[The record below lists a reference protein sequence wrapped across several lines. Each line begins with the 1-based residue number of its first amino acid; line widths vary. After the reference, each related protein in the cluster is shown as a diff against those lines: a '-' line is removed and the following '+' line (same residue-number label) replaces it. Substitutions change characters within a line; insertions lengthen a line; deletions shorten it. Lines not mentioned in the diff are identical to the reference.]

1 MACIMFQAL
10 GTHGPVLSPMT
21 SLVLD
26 IGLLVAAF
34 WLLATPSKKSLGD
47 TLLLLTLVLAVSAA
61 RVLMQPLPNIQP
73 VTVAA
78 LIIGAQL
85 GARRGAA
92 FAILVAMISNA
103 IIGNGWWTIFQAIGW
118 ASVAVIG
125 SKFAIIANG
134 ELQRNRLFVAAIA
147 SAFVFDLIVS
157 FSIID
162 SSTSIVS
169 FLTYLAHGIPYDLL
183 HALGNL
189 TFAVW
194 FGTWFADVVAEE
206 IVVEEVELM
215 SEESIICH
223 A

>member
-1 MACIMFQAL
+1 MFQAL
-10 GTHGPVLSPMT
+10 GTHGPVLSPTT
-21 SLVLD
+21 SLILD
-26 IGLLVAAF
+26 MILLIAAF

-47 TLLLLTLVLAVSAA
+47 TLLLLTLVLAVSAT

-78 LIIGAQL
+78 LIVGAQL

-125 SKFAIIANG
+125 SKFALVVNG
-134 ELQRNRLFVAAIA
+134 ELQRSRLFIAAIA
-147 SAFVFDLIVS
+147 SAFVFDIIVS

-162 SSTSIVS
+162 SSFSLAT
-169 FLTYLAHGIPYDLL
+169 FLTYLAHGIPFDML

-194 FGTWFADVVAEE
+194 LGSWFADVVAEE
-206 IVVEEVELM
+206 IVVEEVELT
-215 SEESIICH
+215 SVESNIQH

>member
-1 MACIMFQAL
+1 MFQAL

-215 SEESIICH
+215 SEESIIYH

>member
-1 MACIMFQAL
+1 MFQAL

-157 FSIID
+157 FSLID

-194 FGTWFADVVAEE
+194 FGSWFADVVAEE

-215 SEESIICH
+215 SEESIIYH

>member
-1 MACIMFQAL
+1 MFQAL
-10 GTHGPVLSPMT
+10 GTHGPVLSPAT
-21 SLVLD
+21 SLFLD
-26 IGLLVAAF
+26 IVLLIAAF

-47 TLLLLTLVLAVSAA
+47 TLLLLTLVLAVSAV

-78 LIIGAQL
+78 LIVGAQL

-118 ASVAVIG
+118 ASVALLG
-125 SKFAIIANG
+125 SKIALVVDG
-134 ELQRNRLFVAAIA
+134 EIQRKRLFIAAIA
-147 SAFVFDLIVS
+147 SAFVFDFIVS
-157 FSIID
+157 LSIID
-162 SSTSIVS
+162 SSFSIVT
-169 FLTYLAHGIPYDLL
+169 FLTYLAHGMPYDML

-194 FGTWFADVVAEE
+194 FGSWFADVVAED
-206 IVVEEVELM
+206 IVVEEVGLT
-215 SEESIICH
+215 SVESSIQH

>member
-1 MACIMFQAL
+1 MFQAL
-10 GTHGPVLSPMT
+10 GTHGPVLSPTT

-26 IGLLVAAF
+26 VILVVAAF

-47 TLLLLTLVLAVSAA
+47 SLLLVTLVLAVSAT
-61 RVLMQPLPNIQP
+61 RVLMQPLPNIQL

-103 IIGNGWWTIFQAIGW
+103 VIGNGWWTIFQAIGW
-118 ASVAVIG
+118 ASVAVMG
-125 SKFAIIANG
+125 SKLALIVNG
-134 ELQRNRLFVAAIA
+134 ELQRSRLFIAAIA

-157 FSIID
+157 LSIID
-162 SSTSIVS
+162 SSFTLLT
-169 FLTYLAHGIPYDLL
+169 FLTYLAHGLPYDLL
-183 HALGNL
+183 HAVGNL

-194 FGTWFADVVAEE
+194 FGSWFADMVAED
-206 IVVEEVELM
+206 IVVEEIEFTAV
-215 SEESIICH
+215 ESIVQQS
-223 A
+223 

>member
-1 MACIMFQAL
+1 MFQAL
-10 GTHGPVLSPMT
+10 GTHGPVFSATT

-26 IGLLVAAF
+26 VILLVAAF

-47 TLLLLTLVLAVSAA
+47 SLLLATLVLAVSAT
-61 RVLMQPLPNIQP
+61 RVLMQPLPNIQL

-118 ASVAVIG
+118 ASVAVMG
-125 SKFAIIANG
+125 SKLSLIVNG
-134 ELQRNRLFVAAIA
+134 ELQRSRLFIAAIA
-147 SAFVFDLIVS
+147 SAFAFDIIVS
-157 FSIID
+157 LSIID
-162 SSTSIVS
+162 SSFTIVT

-194 FGTWFADVVAEE
+194 FGSWFADVVAED
-206 IVVEEVELM
+206 IVVEEIEFTAA
-215 SEESIICH
+215 ESIVQQS
-223 A
+223 

>member
-1 MACIMFQAL
+1 MFQAL

-147 SAFVFDLIVS
+147 SAFAFDLIVS

-223 A
+223 ACVS

>member
-1 MACIMFQAL
+1 MFQAL
-10 GTHGPVLSPMT
+10 GTHGPVFSATT

-26 IGLLVAAF
+26 VILLVAAF

-47 TLLLLTLVLAVSAA
+47 SLLLLTLVLAVSAT
-61 RVLMQPLPNIQP
+61 RVLMQPLPNIQL

-118 ASVAVIG
+118 ASVAVMG
-125 SKFAIIANG
+125 SKLSLIVNG
-134 ELQRNRLFVAAIA
+134 ELQRSRLFIAAIA
-147 SAFVFDLIVS
+147 SAFVFDIIVS
-157 FSIID
+157 LSIID
-162 SSTSIVS
+162 SSFTVVT
-169 FLTYLAHGIPYDLL
+169 FLTYLAHGIPYDIL

-194 FGTWFADVVAEE
+194 FGSWFADVVAED
-206 IVVEEVELM
+206 IVVEEIEFTAV
-215 SEESIICH
+215 ESIVQQS
-223 A
+223 

>member
-1 MACIMFQAL
+1 M
-10 GTHGPVLSPMT
+10 V
-21 SLVLD
+21 
-26 IGLLVAAF
+26 VAAF

-47 TLLLLTLVLAVSAA
+47 SLLLVTLVLAVSAT

-103 IIGNGWWTIFQAIGW
+103 VIGNGWWTIFQAIGW
-118 ASVAVIG
+118 ASVAVMG
-125 SKFAIIANG
+125 SKLALIVNG
-134 ELQRNRLFVAAIA
+134 ELQRSRLFIAAIA

-157 FSIID
+157 LSIID
-162 SSTSIVS
+162 SSFTLLT
-169 FLTYLAHGIPYDLL
+169 FLTYLAHGLPYDLL
-183 HALGNL
+183 HAVGNL

-194 FGTWFADVVAEE
+194 FGSWFADMVAED
-206 IVVEEVELM
+206 IVVEEIEFTAVK
-215 SEESIICH
+215 SIVQQS
-223 A
+223 

>member
-1 MACIMFQAL
+1 MFQAL
-10 GTHGPVLSPMT
+10 GTHGPVFSPT
-21 SLVLD
+21 ASLVLD
-26 IGLLVAAF
+26 VILLVAAF

-47 TLLLLTLVLAVSAA
+47 SLLLVTLVLAVSAT
-61 RVLMQPLPNIQP
+61 RVLMQPLPNIQL

-118 ASVAVIG
+118 ASVAIMG
-125 SKFAIIANG
+125 SKLSLIVNG
-134 ELQRNRLFVAAIA
+134 ELQRSRLFIAAIA
-147 SAFVFDLIVS
+147 SAFVFDIIVS
-157 FSIID
+157 LSVID
-162 SSTSIVS
+162 SSFTIVT

-194 FGTWFADVVAEE
+194 FGSWFADVVAED
-206 IVVEEVELM
+206 IVVEEIKSTAVE
-215 SEESIICH
+215 SNIHHS
-223 A
+223 

>member
-1 MACIMFQAL
+1 MFQAR
-10 GTHGPVLSPMT
+10 GTHGPVLSPTT

-26 IGLLVAAF
+26 VLLVVAAF
-34 WLLATPSKKSLGD
+34 WLLATPAKKSLGD
-47 TLLLLTLVLAVSAA
+47 SLLLVTLVLAVSAT

-103 IIGNGWWTIFQAIGW
+103 VIGNGWWTIFQAIGW
-118 ASVAVIG
+118 ASVAVMG
-125 SKFAIIANG
+125 SKLALIVNG
-134 ELQRNRLFVAAIA
+134 ELQRSRLFIAAIA

-157 FSIID
+157 LSIID
-162 SSTSIVS
+162 SSFTLLT
-169 FLTYLAHGIPYDLL
+169 FLTYLAHGLPYDLL
-183 HALGNL
+183 HAVGNL

-194 FGTWFADVVAEE
+194 FGSWFADMVAED
-206 IVVEEVELM
+206 IVVEEIEFTAV
-215 SEESIICH
+215 ESIVQQS
-223 A
+223 

>member
-1 MACIMFQAL
+1 MFQAL

-194 FGTWFADVVAEE
+194 FGSWFADVVAEE

-215 SEESIICH
+215 SEESIIYH

>member
-1 MACIMFQAL
+1 MFQAL

-103 IIGNGWWTIFQAIGW
+103 IIGNGWWTIFQALGW

-147 SAFVFDLIVS
+147 SAFAFDLIVS

-194 FGTWFADVVAEE
+194 FGSWFADVVAEE

>member
-1 MACIMFQAL
+1 MFQAL

>member
-1 MACIMFQAL
+1 
-10 GTHGPVLSPMT
+10 MT

>member
-1 MACIMFQAL
+1 MFQAL
-10 GTHGPVLSPMT
+10 GTHGPIFSATT

-26 IGLLVAAF
+26 VILLVAAF

-47 TLLLLTLVLAVSAA
+47 SLLLVTLVLAVSAT
-61 RVLMQPLPNIQP
+61 RVLMQPLPNIQL

-118 ASVAVIG
+118 ASVAIMG
-125 SKFAIIANG
+125 SKLSLIVNG
-134 ELQRNRLFVAAIA
+134 ELQRSRLFIAAIA
-147 SAFVFDLIVS
+147 SAFVFDIIVS
-157 FSIID
+157 LSIID
-162 SSTSIVS
+162 SSFTIVT

-194 FGTWFADVVAEE
+194 FGSWFADMVAED
-206 IVVEEVELM
+206 IVVEEIKSTTV
-215 SEESIICH
+215 ESIVQQS
-223 A
+223 

>member
-1 MACIMFQAL
+1 MFQAL
-10 GTHGPVLSPMT
+10 GTHGPVLSPAT
-21 SLVLD
+21 SLFLD
-26 IGLLVAAF
+26 IVLLIAAF

-103 IIGNGWWTIFQAIGW
+103 IIGNGWWTIFQALGW

-194 FGTWFADVVAEE
+194 FGSWFADVVAEE

-215 SEESIICH
+215 SEESIIYH

>member
-1 MACIMFQAL
+1 MFQAL
-10 GTHGPVLSPMT
+10 GTHGPVFSPT
-21 SLVLD
+21 ASLVLD
-26 IGLLVAAF
+26 VILLVAAF

-47 TLLLLTLVLAVSAA
+47 LLLLATLVLAVSAT
-61 RVLMQPLPNIQP
+61 RILMQPLPNIQL

-118 ASVAVIG
+118 ASVAVMG
-125 SKFAIIANG
+125 SKLSLIVNG
-134 ELQRNRLFVAAIA
+134 ELQRSRLFIAAIA
-147 SAFVFDLIVS
+147 SAFVFDIIVS
-157 FSIID
+157 LSIID
-162 SSTSIVS
+162 SSFTVVT
-169 FLTYLAHGIPYDLL
+169 FLTYLAHGIPYDIL

-194 FGTWFADVVAEE
+194 FGSWFADVVAED
-206 IVVEEVELM
+206 IVVEEIEFTAV
-215 SEESIICH
+215 ESIVQQS
-223 A
+223 

>member
-1 MACIMFQAL
+1 MFQAL
-10 GTHGPVLSPMT
+10 GTHGPVLSPTT

-26 IGLLVAAF
+26 VILVVAAF

-47 TLLLLTLVLAVSAA
+47 SLLLVTLVLAVSAT

-103 IIGNGWWTIFQAIGW
+103 VIGNGWWTIFQAIGW
-118 ASVAVIG
+118 ASVAVMG
-125 SKFAIIANG
+125 SKLALIVNG
-134 ELQRNRLFVAAIA
+134 ELQRSRLFIAAIA

-157 FSIID
+157 LSIID
-162 SSTSIVS
+162 SSFTLLT

-183 HALGNL
+183 HAVDNL

-194 FGTWFADVVAEE
+194 FGSWFADVVAED
-206 IVVEEVELM
+206 IVVEEIEFTAV
-215 SEESIICH
+215 ESIVQQS
-223 A
+223 

>member
-1 MACIMFQAL
+1 MFQAL
-10 GTHGPVLSPMT
+10 GTHGPVLSPTT

-26 IGLLVAAF
+26 VILVVAAF

-47 TLLLLTLVLAVSAA
+47 SLLLVTLVLAVSAT

-103 IIGNGWWTIFQAIGW
+103 VIGNGWWTIFQAIGW
-118 ASVAVIG
+118 ASVAVMG
-125 SKFAIIANG
+125 SKLALIVNG
-134 ELQRNRLFVAAIA
+134 ELQRSRLFIAAIA

-157 FSIID
+157 LSIID
-162 SSTSIVS
+162 SSFTLLT

-183 HALGNL
+183 HAVGNL

-194 FGTWFADVVAEE
+194 FGSWFADVVAED
-206 IVVEEVELM
+206 IVVEEIEFTAV
-215 SEESIICH
+215 ESIVQQS
-223 A
+223 

>member
-1 MACIMFQAL
+1 MFQAL
-10 GTHGPVLSPMT
+10 GTHGPVFSATT

-26 IGLLVAAF
+26 VILLVAAF

-47 TLLLLTLVLAVSAA
+47 SLLLATLVLAVSAT
-61 RVLMQPLPNIQP
+61 RVLMQPLPNIQL

-118 ASVAVIG
+118 ASVAVMG
-125 SKFAIIANG
+125 SKLSLIVNG
-134 ELQRNRLFVAAIA
+134 ELQRSRLFVAAIA
-147 SAFVFDLIVS
+147 SAFVFDIIVS
-157 FSIID
+157 LSIID
-162 SSTSIVS
+162 SSFTIVT

-194 FGTWFADVVAEE
+194 FGSWFADVVAEDL
-206 IVVEEVELM
+206 VVEEIEFAAV
-215 SEESIICH
+215 ESIVQQS
-223 A
+223 

>member
-1 MACIMFQAL
+1 MFQSL
-10 GTHGPVLSPMT
+10 GTHGPVLSPTT
-21 SLVLD
+21 SLFLD
-26 IGLLVAAF
+26 IALLVAAF

-47 TLLLLTLVLAVSAA
+47 TLLLLTLVLAVSAV

-78 LIIGAQL
+78 LIVGAQL

-118 ASVAVIG
+118 ASVALIG
-125 SKFAIIANG
+125 SKIVLVVDG
-134 ELQRNRLFVAAIA
+134 EIQRNRLFIAAIA
-147 SAFVFDLIVS
+147 SAFVFDFIVS
-157 FSIID
+157 LSIID
-162 SSTSIVS
+162 SSFSIVT
-169 FLTYLAHGIPYDLL
+169 FLTYLAHGIPYDML

-189 TFAVW
+189 IFAVW
-194 FGTWFADVVAEE
+194 FGSWFADVVAED
-206 IVVEEVELM
+206 IIVEEVGLT
-215 SEESIICH
+215 SVESSIQH

>member
-1 MACIMFQAL
+1 MFQAL
-10 GTHGPVLSPMT
+10 GTHGPVLSPIT
-21 SLVLD
+21 SLILD

-34 WLLATPSKKSLGD
+34 WLLTTPSKKSLGD
-47 TLLLLTLVLAVSAA
+47 TLLLLTLVLAVSAV

-85 GARRGAA
+85 GARRGVA

-125 SKFAIIANG
+125 SKCAIIANG
-134 ELQRNRLFVAAIA
+134 ELQRNRLFIAAIA

-162 SSTSIVS
+162 SSSSIAS
-169 FLTYLAHGIPYDLL
+169 FLTYLAHGIPYDML

-189 TFAVW
+189 TIAVW
-194 FGTWFADVVAEE
+194 FGSWFADVVAED
-206 IVVEEVELM
+206 IVVEEVELI
-215 SEESIICH
+215 SEESRIYH

>member
-1 MACIMFQAL
+1 MFQAL
-10 GTHGPVLSPMT
+10 GTHGPVFSATT

-26 IGLLVAAF
+26 VILLVAAF

-47 TLLLLTLVLAVSAA
+47 SLLLVTLVLAVSAT
-61 RVLMQPLPNIQP
+61 RVLMQPLPNIQL

-78 LIIGAQL
+78 LIVGAQL

-118 ASVAVIG
+118 ASVAVMG
-125 SKFAIIANG
+125 SKLSLIVNG
-134 ELQRNRLFVAAIA
+134 ELQRSRLFIAAIA
-147 SAFVFDLIVS
+147 SAFVFDIIVS
-157 FSIID
+157 LSIID
-162 SSTSIVS
+162 SSFTILT

-194 FGTWFADVVAEE
+194 FGSWFADVVAED
-206 IVVEEVELM
+206 IIVEEIKSTTV
-215 SEESIICH
+215 ESIVQQS
-223 A
+223 